1 MRNLEWKILECN
13 DDFFL
18 FEQELMIEFGTI
30 PEIKKVEESF
40 SEGNE
45 ETFEGAIGLVECAE
59 GKSLERFYVK
69 LVLVDE
75 FFRGGG

>member
-1 MRNLEWKILECN
+1 VWNLEWKVPECN

-45 ETFEGAIGLVECAE
+45 ETFEGAIGLM
-59 GKSLERFYVK
+59 
-69 LVLVDE
+69 
-75 FFRGGG
+75 

>member
-1 MRNLEWKILECN
+1 MTNLERKVPECN

-18 FEQELMIEFGTI
+18 FEQELMVEFGTV

-40 SEGNE
+40 SEGND
-45 ETFEGAIGLVECAE
+45 ETFQDAIGLMECAE
-59 GKSLERFYVK
+59 SNSLEGFDVE

-75 FFRGGG
+75 FI